1 MNKKYFY
8 YFIFCL
14 LLFASYMFVLK
25 DKKMSKERL
34 QYLINKIDDYNT
46 SYGTYPKS
54 INNIGI
60 PLDGNN
66 HRESF
71 CNMHETMLDGWGYC
85 YYAYYDESNDYVIY
99 IYIPTCIFPVIQ
111 ASLKKKKHIYLS
123 IRIYKCHHR

>member
-1 MNKKYFY
+1 
-8 YFIFCL
+8 
-14 LLFASYMFVLK
+14 
-25 DKKMSKERL
+25 
-34 QYLINKIDDYNT
+34 DDYNT

-60 PLDGNN
+60 LLDGNN

-99 IYIPTCIFPVIQ
+99 IYSYLYISSYS
-111 ASLKKKKHIYLS
+111 SLTQEKETYLFIYQD
-123 IRIYKCHHR
+123 I

>member
-1 MNKKYFY
+1 
-8 YFIFCL
+8 
-14 LLFASYMFVLK
+14 
-25 DKKMSKERL
+25 MSKQRL

-85 YYAYYDESNDYVIY
+85 YYAYYDEFQKASGSLHAGGILGLIRHKITGYNYGTHPRYGEIDYQYLRSKYGYDFKIKNGARNSTY
-99 IYIPTCIFPVIQ
+99 
-111 ASLKKKKHIYLS
+111 KK
-123 IRIYKCHHR
+123 

>member
-1 MNKKYFY
+1 
-8 YFIFCL
+8 
-14 LLFASYMFVLK
+14 MFVLK

-85 YYAYYDESNDYVIY
+85 YYAYYDESNDYVI
-99 IYIPTCIFPVIQ
+99 
-111 ASLKKKKHIYLS
+111 HIYSYLYIS
-123 IRIYKCHHR
+123 SYSSLTQEKETYLFIYQDI

>member
-60 PLDGNN
+60 LLDGNN

-71 CNMHETMLDGWGYC
+71 CNIHETMLDGWGYC
-85 YYAYYDESNDYVIY
+85 YYAYYDESNNYVIY
-99 IYIPTCIFPVIQ
+99 IYSYLYISSYS
-111 ASLKKKKHIYLS
+111 SLTQEKETYLS